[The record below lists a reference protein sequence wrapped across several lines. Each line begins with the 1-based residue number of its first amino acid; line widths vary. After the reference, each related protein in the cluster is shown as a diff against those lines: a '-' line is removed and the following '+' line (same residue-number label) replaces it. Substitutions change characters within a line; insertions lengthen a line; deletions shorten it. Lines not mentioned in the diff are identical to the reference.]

1 MVGIPECALDS
12 CLVNPVK
19 GRRVHRGKVR
29 DTYELTP
36 ELLLFLATDR
46 LSIFDFVLP
55 TLVPRKG
62 EILTALTHF
71 WLKNVFP
78 DLPNHLAVCD
88 LEIEKKFFNSKGIPR
103 NALLVR
109 RLSMVPYELIFR
121 HHIGGSVHKEYQ
133 KTGLAAGQ
141 KIVSGLPKW
150 SALDRPICTPST
162 KAQEGH
168 DINID
173 LNECLIGMGPFSEK
187 AIKMLT
193 EAYGRAYAYAK
204 ERGILILDTKFELGV
219 KNGDYILADE
229 FLTPDSSRFTTVADF
244 ELAMR
249 DGRDPIFLDKEPARN
264 WGRTVITPF
273 TGEDDEPII
282 GINKLDPAN
291 DQHVNFVHSLK
302 VPREVIQIIMNR
314 YLEVFE
320 ILTGCSIDDY
330 VFD

>member
-1 MVGIPECALDS
+1 MVRIPECVLDS
-12 CLVNPVK
+12 CLANPVNGK
-19 GRRVHRGKVR
+19 RIHRGKVR

-55 TLVPRKG
+55 AFVPRKG
-62 EILTALTHF
+62 VILTALTHF
-71 WLKNVFP
+71 WLTKILP
-78 DLPNHLAVCD
+78 DFPNHLAVCD
-88 LEIEKKFFNSKGIPR
+88 PETVKKFFNSKGIPR

-109 RLSMVPYELIFR
+109 KLSMVPYELIFR
-121 HHIGGSVHKEYQ
+121 HHIGGSVYKKYQ

-141 KIVSGLPKW
+141 KIVPGLPKW
-150 SALDRPICTPST
+150 SALNRPICTPST

-173 LNECLIGMGPFSEK
+173 LSECLIGMGPGAQQ
-187 AIKMLT
+187 AIDMLT
-193 EAYGRAYAYAK
+193 EAYSRAYAYAK
-204 ERGILILDTKFELGV
+204 ERGILILDTKFEIDM
-219 KNGDYILADE
+219 NYIFADE

-244 ELAMR
+244 ELAMKE
-249 DGRDPIFLDKEPARN
+249 GRDPIFMDKEPARN
-264 WGRTVITPF
+264 WGRTVVTPF
-273 TGEDDEPII
+273 IGEDDEPII
-282 GINKLDPAN
+282 GINKLEPAN

-302 VPREVIQIIMNR
+302 VPQEVIQTIMNR